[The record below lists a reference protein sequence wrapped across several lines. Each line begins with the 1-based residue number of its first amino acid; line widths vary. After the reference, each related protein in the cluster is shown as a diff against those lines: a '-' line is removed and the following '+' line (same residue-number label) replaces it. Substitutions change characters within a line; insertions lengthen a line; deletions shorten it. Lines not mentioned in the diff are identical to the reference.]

1 MGSAWSSHVSES
13 SECSDPRPCVSYAS
27 LQSFDLVLIRS
38 QVQISGSDL
47 PIPARVAST
56 IRCGALGMQLPVE
69 QHLATW
75 DRVGLIQ
82 LPSFI
87 EPHQYSADTIEVC
100 EATYTGIQTRT
111 MRQVME
117 EAEEVCVRRVIIRA
131 QEEQEEKERIE
142 RDEARRNGGRF
153 SQRHRRGRTGAL
165 SFGGGLLSS
174 IGGLLSGS
182 RMFDDSSLS
191 SSSHEIRLPFVNK
204 YYQYSGPVVNRPY
217 GSCMDKLESMF
228 KGVLSALRR
237 CELNADELE
246 RMNAIIQRYVET
258 YRTADGREGSGIPF
272 HSLLPLCREIA
283 SSGCLNTFSDSEM
296 VELVG
301 SFSVGDDR
309 VTLSHSGHLT
319 AAEFMSQWRSSLD
332 RSQSLR
338 RLTREILSGAFVTS
352 ALRAMDVLPKEENER
367 IYMPMDFAM
376 HAPTQEGGE
385 GAEMGRINKKGAKW
399 LEKEKEERKRL
410 EEEEAQ
416 LDTHVPQVTQ
426 PPSIAP
432 YPVHASAS
440 ARSPSRFSSPSPRS
454 ATSVSIPS
462 FACDGSVEGAAIV
475 RIHAH
480 GIARI
485 GIEQKLPRP
494 TNLADKED
502 DMVIGR

>member
-1 MGSAWSSHVSES
+1 
-13 SECSDPRPCVSYAS
+13 
-27 LQSFDLVLIRS
+27 
-38 QVQISGSDL
+38 
-47 PIPARVAST
+47 
-56 IRCGALGMQLPVE
+56 
-69 QHLATW
+69 
-75 DRVGLIQ
+75 
-82 LPSFI
+82 
-87 EPHQYSADTIEVC
+87 
-100 EATYTGIQTRT
+100 
-111 MRQVME
+111 
-117 EAEEVCVRRVIIRA
+117 
-131 QEEQEEKERIE
+131 
-142 RDEARRNGGRF
+142 
-153 SQRHRRGRTGAL
+153 
-165 SFGGGLLSS
+165 
-174 IGGLLSGS
+174 
-182 RMFDDSSLS
+182 
-191 SSSHEIRLPFVNK
+191 
-204 YYQYSGPVVNRPY
+204 
-217 GSCMDKLESMF
+217 
-228 KGVLSALRR
+228 
-237 CELNADELE
+237 
-246 RMNAIIQRYVET
+246 
-258 YRTADGREGSGIPF
+258 
-272 HSLLPLCREIA
+272 
-283 SSGCLNTFSDSEM
+283 
-296 VELVG
+296 
-301 SFSVGDDR
+301 
-309 VTLSHSGHLT
+309 LSHSGHLT

-432 YPVHASAS
+432 YPVHAPAS